1 MKRIEKIKKFPQ
13 KSLLKQQGMSLVS
26 WILLIG
32 VLGFCILFAVRVIP
46 MYSENLYVVKALKSL
61 TESGVKINEL
71 SDSEI
76 KKKLMN
82 FYLIN
87 NVTSKGPENIVIDRK
102 SKSLLVTIDYENR
115 TNFFSNIDVV
125 VSFQNHLDGDQPN
138 LCCKPAA
145 GSRAAK

>member
-1 MKRIEKIKKFPQ
+1 MNQIEKTRKFPRKNLQ
-13 KSLLKQQGMSLVS
+13 SQHGMSIVS

-32 VLGFCILFAVRVIP
+32 ILGFCALFAVRVIP

-76 KKKLMN
+76 KKKIMN

-138 LCCKPAA
+138 LCCKPSAN
-145 GSRAAK
+145 SRASK